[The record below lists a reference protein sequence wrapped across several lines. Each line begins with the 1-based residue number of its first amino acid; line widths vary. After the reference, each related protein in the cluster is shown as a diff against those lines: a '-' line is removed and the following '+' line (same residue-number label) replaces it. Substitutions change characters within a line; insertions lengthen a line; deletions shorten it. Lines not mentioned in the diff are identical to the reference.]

1 MTSYRVRMRSGR
13 ADRITDKREVC
24 FLIGKGG
31 AILWA
36 DASDS
41 PASLPD
47 SRVRWEAIWSNREHI
62 EVIAHSHPVGPA
74 AFSAEDNSTMEAL
87 DSALGKV
94 MRYMVVAP
102 RVTIARVGVA
112 GPRSDAEG
120 GAESIAREGATKTEH
135 VVPEPWWAA
144 LLRLA
149 SGMTTTDSDTRD
161 GDEPARKMTDSDK
174 RDGDEP
180 ARGKDE

>member
-41 PASLPD
+41 PAALPD
-47 SRVRWEAIWSNREHI
+47 SRARWEAIWSKRAEL

-74 AFSAEDNSTMEAL
+74 AFSVEDNSTMEAL

-102 RVTIARVGVA
+102 RVTIV
-112 GPRSDAEG
+112 
-120 GAESIAREGATKTEH
+120 REGATKTEH

-149 SGMTTTDSDTRD
+149 SGMTATDSDERA
-161 GDEPARKMTDSDK
+161 GDEPAPTMTDSDK
-174 RDGDEP
+174 RAGDEP